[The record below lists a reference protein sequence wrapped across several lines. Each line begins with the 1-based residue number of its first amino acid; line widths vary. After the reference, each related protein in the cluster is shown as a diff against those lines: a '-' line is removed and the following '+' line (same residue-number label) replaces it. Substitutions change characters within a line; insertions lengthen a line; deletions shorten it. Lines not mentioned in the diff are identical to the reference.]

1 MFLGKDDNDERYVL
15 EPGTN
20 TNGITGNESN
30 GFQTVDLSAGS
41 GGGNNQPGNKATKI
55 ETDLSNTE
63 ILTIVDNPDYNL

>member
-1 MFLGKDDNDERYVL
+1 ML

-20 TNGITGNESN
+20 TNGVNGNESN

-41 GGGNNQPGNKATKI
+41 GGGNNAQGNKPKKI

-63 ILTIVDNPDYNL
+63 ILTVYDNPDYNL